1 MGLDIDR
8 GALMWGMQHNGEGL
22 CNAPQP
28 CLWLLHGDVT
38 QPLDRAVLVTS
49 ETSSIGS
56 QAGELSLQQG
66 MQEMNLQSTAEA
78 APKIPGSSCMRHSL
92 GSIDKSADS
101 TADSEQRIGGQ
112 DGSAAEHELSHNE
125 AGPHK
130 AADIICAFNFS
141 VCLLHGRSEVQVRL
155 AVMT

>member
-8 GALMWGMQHNGEGL
+8 DALMWGMQHNGEGL

-38 QPLDRAVLVTS
+38 RPLDRAVLVTP
-49 ETSSIGS
+49 ETGSNGS
-56 QAGELSLQQG
+56 QAGEVSLQQG
-66 MQEMNLQSTAEA
+66 MQEANVRSTAEA
-78 APKIPGSSCMRHSL
+78 APRIQGGSCMRHSVE
-92 GSIDKSADS
+92 SIDRSANS
-101 TADSEQRIGGQ
+101 TEDSEQSVGGQ
-112 DGSAAEHELSHNE
+112 HGSAAEHELSHDE

-141 VCLLHGRSEVQVRL
+141 VCLLHRRSEVQVRL